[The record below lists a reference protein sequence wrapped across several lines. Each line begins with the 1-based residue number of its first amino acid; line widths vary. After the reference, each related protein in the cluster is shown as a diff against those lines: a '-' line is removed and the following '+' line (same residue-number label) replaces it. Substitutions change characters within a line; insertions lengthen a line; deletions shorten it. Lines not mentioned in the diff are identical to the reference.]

1 MSQLASVVRL
11 TGLADEAA
19 ASLLSDH
26 NGDVE
31 AAVLAHHNADSSS
44 RTGCSMLSS
53 MLEVASE
60 PATAPPASKEEA
72 AARQE
77 ALEAYKRVV
86 RKQTTPPPALRD
98 KLPRPTVSLWGE
110 MTDHD
115 QLQDDAWLHAPVAFQ
130 TNDDAVVVVRPT
142 EHKDTDISRITEAR
156 DKGKSVLVVCHPEGS
171 QRVRSVMTPPLSPG
185 ETRRAAIAENG
196 DVHTI
201 TDPAYLLE
209 LERCKEYQEAG
220 ASGFLLSPVYDL
232 SSVLFHL
239 DDLRA
244 VGITIPCIPTVPVIN
259 DAKWVLMRCKAGKMR
274 LPRGIKNHLEA
285 ARSDDDVSRYGTSL
299 AGCMAR
305 QLFQRG
311 AANVCLSVDSDSSP
325 AQIARV
331 LLCCGLAKTQAD

>member
-1 MSQLASVVRL
+1 MSQVASVVRL
-11 TGLADEAA
+11 TGLTDDEAE
-19 ASLLSDH
+19 SLLSDH

-31 AAVLAHHNADSSS
+31 AAVLAHHSADPSSS
-44 RTGCSMLSS
+44 GKCTMLSS

-60 PATAPPASKEEA
+60 PATAPPTNKEEA
-72 AARQE
+72 AAKQV
-77 ALEAYKRVV
+77 ALDAYKKVV
-86 RKQTTPPPALRD
+86 RKQTTPPPTLRD
-98 KLPRPTVSLWGE
+98 ELPRPTVSLWGT

-115 QLQDDAWLHAPVAFQ
+115 DLQGEAWRNAPIAFQ
-130 TNDDAVVVVRPT
+130 TTQDAVHVIHPT
-142 EHKDTDISRITEAR
+142 ENKDTDLSRIIEAC

-196 DVHTI
+196 DVHSV

-209 LERCKEYQEAG
+209 LERCKDYQEAG
-220 ASGFLLSPVYDL
+220 ASGFLFSPAYDL

-259 DAKWVLMRCKAGKMR
+259 DAKWVLMRCNAGKMR
-274 LPRGIKNHLEA
+274 LPRAIKNHLEA
-285 ARSDDDVSRYGTSL
+285 ARTDDDVSQYGTSL
-299 AGCMAR
+299 AGCMAK

-311 AANVCLSVDSDSSP
+311 ASNVCLSVDGDTTPS
-325 AQIARV
+325 QVARV
-331 LLCCGLAKTQAD
+331 LLCCGLAKTQGD